1 MVSVESGERAWWRV
15 SERRLGRR
23 STGLGEETDGAAPT
37 TTATQPSPAAA
48 AAGQYQS
55 LLTSGQRAGAV
66 VGRRTYDQE
75 VQGKRI
81 VSSHWVTGGANLY
94 KGNGIVGA
102 YLSDA
107 MVD

>member
-55 LLTSGQRAGAV
+55 LLTSGQRGGAV

-75 VQGKRI
+75 VLGKRI
-81 VSSHWVTGGANLY
+81 VSSHWVTGGAKLC